1 MRALLP
7 ERRQQSL
14 HLEAGLLAMST
25 GKVTDLALGY
35 LSEAKGLVRVPA
47 EQAILGGALALALDR
62 GSEPQAA
69 RGVARE
75 SAALWPLIE
84 LLDALETSHSDE
96 GTAGATAPMLI
107 AQSSASAGI
116 VVDVHEL
123 YAMVAVLAHD
133 DRSVALDYWQEY
145 LERIASDH
153 AWRHHAL
160 SRKNA
165 LSQRQSR

>member
-1 MRALLP
+1 
-7 ERRQQSL
+7 
-14 HLEAGLLAMST
+14 
-25 GKVTDLALGY
+25 